1 VDGGLLDDLAAE
13 YAELDQL
20 LDRLDDDAWDTPT
33 PAARF
38 AVRDQV
44 FHLAFSEELAA
55 LALTDEAAFGARL
68 QQLLDALDAL
78 EADSYVEARAAS
90 PRELLASW
98 RTQRERTLAGLRD
111 LPRDARVAWITGPMR
126 GASFAT
132 ARLMETWAH
141 GQDVFD
147 GLGRLRSATD
157 RLRHVADLGVR
168 TRAFAYRNRGLQ
180 PPGTDVFVQ
189 LQSPSGE
196 TWTWGD
202 GTAADRVSGSALD
215 FCFVV
220 TQRRARTETSLEAD
234 GPHAEEW
241 LAIAQAFA
249 GPPTERR

>member
-13 YAELDQL
+13 YADLDQL

-55 LALTDEAAFGARL
+55 LALTDATAFGTRL
-68 QQLLDALDAL
+68 QQLLGALDVL
-78 EADSYVEARAAS
+78 EADSRAHARGSS

-111 LPRDARVAWITGPMR
+111 LPCDARVAWVTGPMS

-141 GQDVFD
+141 GQDVVD
-147 GLGRLRSATD
+147 GLGRVRAATD

-180 PPGTDVFVQ
+180 PPPTDVFIQ
-189 LQSPSGE
+189 LQSPSGA

-202 GTAADRVSGSALD
+202 ESAPDRVCGSALD

-220 TQRRARTETSLEAD
+220 TQRRARTETALEAE